1 MRPKLSYANVVSTL
15 CLVLLLSGGAAY
27 AAGHLGKN
35 TVGPKQLKKNAV
47 TTAKVKNEA
56 ITASKVKKGT
66 LTGTQIN
73 ASTLGTVPTANSAQA
88 AQTAQTA
95 NGLSAAEPW
104 HEVGAS
110 GEPAFQTGWE
120 NLGSPEHENAAFFKD
135 HEGIVHLK
143 GSVKAGGS
151 GPIFQLPPGFRPA
164 AAGKKI
170 EVAATCAGAPCPEG
184 VFSLAI
190 FGDGRVEGFTGG
202 DFLNLDGVTFRA
214 ES

>member
-1 MRPKLSYANVVSTL
+1 MRPRLTYSNVVSTL
-15 CLVLLLSGGAAY
+15 CLILLIGSGAAY
-27 AAGHLGKN
+27 AASHLGKN
-35 TVGPKQLKKNAV
+35 SVGSKQLKKNSVA
-47 TTAKVKNEA
+47 TAKIKNEA
-56 ITASKVKKGT
+56 VTAAKVKKGT

-73 ASTLGTVPTANSAQA
+73 ASTLGTVPSATSATSASSASVANSLAPPEA
-88 AQTAQTA
+88 
-95 NGLSAAEPW
+95 W
-104 HEVGAS
+104 HEVGAP

-143 GSVKAGGS
+143 GSVKPGGS

-202 DFLNLDGVTFRA
+202 DYLNLDGVTFRA